1 MDHVAILRKAR
12 ISKNDNLLG
21 DILIGKKKI
30 ESRWYVN
37 KISPW
42 NQLNVGDHVY
52 FKESGCSVTAVAV
65 VSDVL
70 QFENL
75 TKESIKEILQKYGS
89 KIAPGTTDEKL
100 QKWGDKLINKRY
112 CILVFLENVQK
123 LEPFE
128 INKKGYGISSAW
140 LCVGKIESVRISST
154 SPQTTS

>member
-42 NQLNVGDHVY
+42 NQLNVGDHVD

-100 QKWGDKLINKRY
+100 QK
-112 CILVFLENVQK
+112 
-123 LEPFE
+123 
-128 INKKGYGISSAW
+128 
-140 LCVGKIESVRISST
+140 
-154 SPQTTS
+154 